1 MKEGSNQRTQTIEH
15 EKYFKEIGS
24 KWILDLSLSAA
35 MQHLSGFH
43 AKIEQ
48 KYSQGKI
55 PKCPATIITCN
66 LQN

>member
-24 KWILDLSLSAA
+24 KWILDLSSGAA

-43 AKIEQ
+43 AKIELLQ
-48 KYSQGKI
+48 LLPVIYKI
-55 PKCPATIITCN
+55 NVHCAII
-66 LQN
+66 